1 MSPVNAMALRFYN
14 TLSSKVE
21 DFVPLYD
28 EVKMYVC
35 GLTVYD
41 YCHMG
46 HARAYVV
53 FDTIRRY
60 LLYRKY
66 KVTYVQNFTDV
77 DDKILRRAVEQ
88 GVPPFELAEKFIKAY
103 FEDMDR
109 LNVLRADY
117 YPRVSQNIPAIID
130 MVKALVDKGYAYV
143 SDGSVY
149 FSVDRMAEKVGVLS
163 HQSYE
168 ALKVGARVEV
178 DERKRD
184 PMDFVLWKASKP
196 GEAISWDSPWG
207 PGRPGW
213 HIECSAMSVQTL
225 GPNID
230 IHGGGMDLIFPHH
243 ESEIMQTEAYTGKP
257 PFAKYWIHN
266 GFLLVNKE
274 KMSKSL
280 GNFFL
285 VRDVLKKYSPDTVR
299 FFILNTHYQGPL
311 DFNDAALEDAQRGL
325 ERIKNAISGV
335 ENRIKSPLS
344 GAAEIFG
351 VRDRLDASRKRL
363 EERMDDNIDTREAIA
378 ELFELTR
385 EVNRWLAEGDM
396 PASEWKEV
404 LDLYGIYSDIL
415 GIKWTGSMEDLFASE
430 LLQLIVDIRDAVRK
444 KKDFET
450 SDLIRKRLK
459 ELGITIEDTK
469 EGIKIKRL

>member
-1 MSPVNAMALRFYN
+1 MLVNEMALRFYN
-14 TLSSKVE
+14 TLDSRVE
-21 DFVPLYD
+21 DFVPIHD
-28 EVKMYVC
+28 KEVKMYVC
-35 GLTVYD
+35 GPTVYD

-60 LLYRKY
+60 LLYKNY

-77 DDKILRRAVEQ
+77 DDKILKRASEK
-88 GVPPFELAEKFIKAY
+88 GVPPLELAEKFIQAY

-117 YPRVSQNIPAIID
+117 YPRVSQNIPAIVD
-130 MVKALVDKGYAYV
+130 MINTLLDKGYAYV
-143 SDGSVY
+143 SGGSVY
-149 FSVDRMAEKVGVLS
+149 FSVDRMADRVGALS

-168 ALKVGARVEV
+168 ALKVGARIEV
-178 DERKRD
+178 DERKRN

-196 GEAISWDSPWG
+196 GEAISWESPWG

-213 HIECSAMSVQTL
+213 HIECSAMSLKSL

-266 GFLLVNKE
+266 GFLMVNKE

-285 VRDVLKKYSPDTVR
+285 VRDVLEKFSPDTVR
-299 FFILNTHYQGPL
+299 FFILNTHYQSPL
-311 DFNDAALEDAQRGL
+311 DFSDAALEEAERGL

-344 GAAEIFG
+344 EAAAIGG
-351 VRDRLDASRKRL
+351 VRERLEASRRRL
-363 EERMDDNIDTREAIA
+363 EERMDDNVDTREAIA
-378 ELFELTR
+378 ELFDLTR
-385 EVNRWLAEGDM
+385 DVNRWLAEGDM
-396 PASEWKEV
+396 PASQWKEV
-404 LDLYGIYSDIL
+404 LDLYGTYSDIL
-415 GIKWTGSMEDLFASE
+415 GIKWTGSVEDLLASE

-444 KKDFET
+444 KKDYET

-459 ELGITIEDTK
+459 ELGITIEDSK
-469 EGIKIKRL
+469 EGTKIKRA

>member
-1 MSPVNAMALRFYN
+1 MALRFYN
-14 TLSSKVE
+14 TLASKLE
-21 DFVPLYD
+21 DFVPLHD
-28 EVKMYVC
+28 MDVKMYVC
-35 GLTVYD
+35 GPTVYD
-41 YCHMG
+41 NCHMG

-60 LLYRKY
+60 LQYKGY

-77 DDKILRRAVEQ
+77 DDKILKRAAEQ
-88 GVPPFELAEKFIKAY
+88 NVPPKELAEKFINAY

-109 LNVLRADY
+109 LNILRADY

-130 MVKALVDKGYAYV
+130 MIKTLVDKGFAYV

-149 FSVDRMAEKVGVLS
+149 FSVDLMADRVGALS
-163 HQSYE
+163 HQSYD

-178 DERKRD
+178 DERKRN

-213 HIECSAMSVQTL
+213 HIECSAMSVTTL

-230 IHGGGMDLIFPHH
+230 IHGGGLDLVFPHH
-243 ESEIMQTEAYTGKP
+243 ESEIMQTEAYTGKS

-285 VRDVLKKYSPDTVR
+285 VRDVLKKFSPDTVR
-299 FFILNTHYQGPL
+299 FFILNTHYQSPL
-311 DFNDAALEDAQRGL
+311 DFNDQALEDAGRGL
-325 ERIKNAISGV
+325 ERIKNAISGI
-335 ENRIKSPLS
+335 EARIKSPLA
-344 GAAEIFG
+344 GAAAIPGVPERLAESKKRFG
-351 VRDRLDASRKRL
+351 
-363 EERMDDNIDTREAIA
+363 ERMDDNLDTREALA
-378 ELFELTR
+378 EIFELTR
-385 EVNRWLAEGDM
+385 DVNRWLAEGDL
-396 PASEWKEV
+396 PADRWKEV
-404 LDLYGIYSDIL
+404 LDLYGIYSDVL
-415 GIKWTGSMEDLFASE
+415 GIMWTGSMEDLFASE

-444 KKDFET
+444 KRDYET
-450 SDLIRKRLK
+450 SDIIRKRLK
-459 ELGITIEDTK
+459 ELGIAIEDSK
-469 EGIKIKRL
+469 EGTKIKRI

>member
-1 MSPVNAMALRFYN
+1 MALRFYN

-21 DFVPLYD
+21 DFLPLRD
-28 EVKMYVC
+28 NEVRMYVC
-35 GLTVYD
+35 GPTVYD

-60 LLYRKY
+60 LLYKKY
-66 KVTYVQNFTDV
+66 SVTYVQNFTDV
-77 DDKILRRAVEQ
+77 DDKILRRAAEK
-88 GVPPFELAEKFIKAY
+88 GVPPLELAGKFIKAY

-109 LNVLRADY
+109 LNVLRADE
-117 YPRVSQNIPAIID
+117 YPRVSQNIPLIIE
-130 MVKALVDKGYAYV
+130 MILALVDKGYAYV
-143 SDGSVY
+143 SGGSVY
-149 FSVDRMAEKVGVLS
+149 FSVDTMKEKVGALS
-163 HQSYE
+163 HQSYDS
-168 ALKVGARVEV
+168 LKVGARVEP
-178 DERKRD
+178 DERKRN
-184 PMDFVLWKASKP
+184 PMDFVLWKESKP

-213 HIECSAMSVQTL
+213 HIECSAMSVQAL
-225 GPNID
+225 GPNLD

-285 VRDVLKKYSPDTVR
+285 VRDVLEKYSPDTVR

-311 DFNDAALEDAQRGL
+311 DFSDAALEDARRGL
-325 ERIKNAISGV
+325 ERIKNAVSGV
-335 ENRIKSPLS
+335 ESRIKSPLY
-344 GAAEIFG
+344 GATAIFG
-351 VRDRLDASRKRL
+351 VRDRLEISRKRL
-363 EERMDDNIDTREAIA
+363 EGRMDDNVDTREAIA
-378 ELFELTR
+378 ELFDLTR
-385 EVNRWLAEGDM
+385 DVNRWLAEGDM
-396 PASEWKEV
+396 PAGEWKEV

-415 GIKWTGSMEDLFASE
+415 GIKWTGSVEDLLASE
-430 LLQLIVDIRDAVRK
+430 LLQLMVDIRDAVRK
-444 KKDFET
+444 KKDYET

-459 ELGITIEDTK
+459 ELGITIEDTR
-469 EGIKIKRL
+469 EGTKIKRI

>member
-1 MSPVNAMALRFYN
+1 MALRFYN
-14 TLSSKVE
+14 TLASKVQ
-21 DFVPLYD
+21 DLVPIHD
-28 EVKMYVC
+28 HEVGMYVC
-35 GLTVYD
+35 GPTVYD
-41 YCHMG
+41 HCHMG

-60 LLYRKY
+60 LQY
-66 KVTYVQNFTDV
+66 KGFSVTYVQNFTDV
-77 DDKILRRAVEQ
+77 DDKILKRAAEK
-88 GVPPFELAEKFIKAY
+88 GVPPLELAERYVKAY

-109 LNVLRADY
+109 LNVLRADH
-117 YPRVSQNIPAIID
+117 YPRVSQNIPEIID
-130 MVKALVDKGYAYV
+130 MVKVLIEKGYAYE
-143 SDGSVY
+143 SGGSVY
-149 FSVDRMAEKVGVLS
+149 FSVEKMVDRVGTLS
-163 HQSYE
+163 HQSYD

-178 DERKRD
+178 DERKRN

-196 GEAISWDSPWG
+196 GEAISWESPWG

-213 HIECSAMSVQTL
+213 HIECSTMSVKTL

-285 VRDVLKKYSPDTVR
+285 VRDVLKTYSPDTVR
-299 FFILNTHYQGPL
+299 FFILNTHYQSPL
-311 DFNDAALEDAQRGL
+311 DFNDQALEDANRGM

-335 ENRIKSPLS
+335 EARLKSPIS
-344 GAAEIFG
+344 GAVTIMG
-351 VRDRLDASRKRL
+351 VRGRLDASKKRF
-363 EERMDDNIDTREAIA
+363 EERMDDNLDTREAIA
-378 ELFELTR
+378 EIFDLTR
-385 EVNRWLAEGDM
+385 DVNRWLAEGDL
-396 PASEWKEV
+396 PASGWKEV
-404 LDLYGIYSDIL
+404 LDLYGVFSDIL
-415 GIKWTGSMEDLFASE
+415 GIKWTGSTDDLFASE
-430 LLQLIVDIRDAVRK
+430 LLQLIVDIRASVRN

-459 ELGITIEDTK
+459 ELGITIEDSK
-469 EGIKIKRL
+469 EGTKIKRI

>member
-1 MSPVNAMALRFYN
+1 MALRFYN
-14 TLSSKVE
+14 TLTSKVE
-21 DFVPLYD
+21 DFVPIHD
-28 EVKMYVC
+28 KEVKMYVC
-35 GLTVYD
+35 GPTVYD

-60 LLYRKY
+60 LQYKGF

-77 DDKILRRAVEQ
+77 DDKILRRASERNM
-88 GVPPFELAEKFIKAY
+88 PPLELAEKFINAY

-109 LNVLRADY
+109 LNVLRADV
-117 YPRVSQNIPAIID
+117 YPRVSQNIPSIIK
-130 MVKALVDKGYAYV
+130 MIQGLVDKGYAYV

-149 FSVDRMAEKVGVLS
+149 FSVDKIADKVGVLS
-163 HQSYE
+163 HQSLD

-178 DERKRD
+178 DERKHN

-196 GEAISWDSPWG
+196 GEAIAWDSPWG

-213 HIECSAMSVQTL
+213 HIECSAMSLQTL

-243 ESEIMQTEAYTGKP
+243 ESEVMQTEAYTGKP

-266 GFLLVNKE
+266 GFLLINKE

-285 VRDVLKKYSPDTVR
+285 VRDVLKKFSPDTVR
-299 FFILNTHYQGPL
+299 FFILNTHYQSPL
-311 DFNDAALEDAQRGL
+311 DFNDQALEDANRGL
-325 ERIKNAISGV
+325 ERIRNAISGI
-335 ENRIKSPLS
+335 ESRIKSPLA
-344 GAAEIFG
+344 GAATIMG
-351 VRDRLDASRKRL
+351 VRERLEVSRKKF
-363 EERMDDNIDTREAIA
+363 EERMDDNLDTREAIA
-378 ELFELTR
+378 EIFELTR
-385 EVNRWLAEGDM
+385 DVNRWLAESDM
-396 PASEWKEV
+396 PADQWKEV
-404 LDLYGIYSDIL
+404 LDLYGVYSDVL
-415 GIKWTGSMEDLFASE
+415 GIKWTGLVEDLFASE

-459 ELGITIEDTK
+459 ELGITIEDSK
-469 EGIKIKRL
+469 EGTKIKRS

>member
-1 MSPVNAMALRFYN
+1 MVNLMALRFYN
-14 TLSSKVE
+14 TLTSRVE
-21 DFVPLYD
+21 DFVPIHD
-28 EVKMYVC
+28 NEVGIYVC
-35 GLTVYD
+35 GPTVYD

-60 LLYRKY
+60 LLYKKY

-77 DDKILRRAVEQ
+77 DDKILRRAAER
-88 GVPPFELAEKFIKAY
+88 GVPPLELAEKFIKAY

-130 MVKALVDKGYAYV
+130 MIKTLVDKGFAYV
-143 SDGSVY
+143 SGGSVY
-149 FSVDRMAEKVGVLS
+149 FSVDKMAETVGVLS

-178 DERKRD
+178 DERKRN

-196 GEAISWDSPWG
+196 GEAIFWDSPWG

-225 GPNID
+225 GPNLD

-257 PFAKYWIHN
+257 PFARYWIHN

-285 VRDVLKKYSPDTVR
+285 VRDVLKKFSPDTVR
-299 FFILNTHYQGPL
+299 FFILNTHYQSPL
-311 DFNDAALEDAQRGL
+311 DFNDAALEDAHRGL
-325 ERIKNAISGV
+325 ERVKNAISGV
-335 ENRIKSPLS
+335 ENRIKNPLA
-344 GAAEIFG
+344 GAPVIGG
-351 VRDRLDASRKRL
+351 VRDRLEASLRRF
-363 EERMDDNIDTREAIA
+363 EERMDDNFDSREAIA

-404 LDLYGIYSDIL
+404 LDLYGVYSDIL
-415 GIKWTGSMEDLFASE
+415 GIKWTGSIEDLLASE
-430 LLQLIVDIRDAVRK
+430 LLQIIVDIRDAVRK

-450 SDLIRKRLK
+450 SDIIRKRLK

-469 EGIKIKRL
+469 EGTKIKRI

>member
-1 MSPVNAMALRFYN
+1 MALRFYN
-14 TLSSKVE
+14 TLTSRVE
-21 DFVPLYD
+21 DFVPIHD
-28 EVKMYVC
+28 NEVKIYVC
-35 GLTVYD
+35 GPTVYD

-60 LLYRKY
+60 LLYKKY

-77 DDKILRRAVEQ
+77 DDKILRRAAEK
-88 GVPPFELAEKFIKAY
+88 GIPPLELAERFIQAY

-109 LNVLRADY
+109 LNVLRADL

-130 MVKALVDKGYAYV
+130 MIKSLVDKGYAYV

-149 FSVDRMAEKVGVLS
+149 FSVDKMADKVGVLS

-178 DERKRD
+178 DERKRN

-196 GEAISWDSPWG
+196 GEVISWDSPWG

-213 HIECSAMSVQTL
+213 HIECSAMSLQAL

-285 VRDVLKKYSPDTVR
+285 VRDVLKKFSPDTMR

-335 ENRIKSPLS
+335 ENRIMNPLS
-344 GAAEIFG
+344 GAAEISG
-351 VRDRLDASRKRL
+351 VRDWLDSSLRRL
-363 EERMDDNIDTREAIA
+363 EERMDDNVDTREAIA
-378 ELFELTR
+378 GLFELTR

-396 PASEWKEV
+396 PAGEWKEV

-415 GIKWTGSMEDLFASE
+415 GIKWTGSIEDLLASE
-430 LLQLIVDIRDAVRK
+430 LLRLIVDIRDAVRK
-444 KKDFET
+444 NKDFET

-469 EGIKIKRL
+469 EGTKIKRI